1 MKKIPVLVTTLI
13 TLCYANAG
21 SAGNSDEVP
30 VTIDKEF
37 RYAQGSQ
44 SSARFADNDLE
55 AIGCGATVQDTEE
68 GVLSFGFCQAVD
80 ATGDVALCTTFS
92 PELIGA
98 INAIS
103 NYGFIRF
110 NWNEQDE
117 CVSIRN
123 STQSIYIP
131 DFRSEKS
138 KKSK

>member
-1 MKKIPVLVTTLI
+1 MKKIPVLVTTLL
-13 TLCYANAG
+13 TLCYSSAG
-21 SAGNSDEVP
+21 SAGESAEAP
-30 VTIDKEF
+30 VIIDNEF
-37 RYAQGSQ
+37 RSASGSQ
-44 SSARFADNDLE
+44 ASARFADNDLE
-55 AIGCGATVQDTEE
+55 AIGCGATVRDAEE
-68 GVLSFGFCQAVD
+68 GVLSFGFCQATD
-80 ATGDVALCTTFS
+80 ANGDEAFCATFS

-110 NWNEQDE
+110 TWNEQDE
-117 CVSIRN
+117 CVSVRN